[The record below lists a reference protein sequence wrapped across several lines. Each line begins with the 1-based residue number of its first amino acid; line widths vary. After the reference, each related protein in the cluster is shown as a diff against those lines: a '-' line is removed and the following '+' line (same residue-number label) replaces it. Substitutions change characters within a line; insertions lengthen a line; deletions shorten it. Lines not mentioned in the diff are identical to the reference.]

1 MSNALYDRFLKSGD
15 TLWVYHRDK
24 RLFTSDKGIL
34 FPLLEYIDS
43 DLSRYEGVTVMDRVM
58 GNAAALLS
66 VKARA
71 EEVWSPFGSEYAIKT
86 LKAHK
91 VKFYITET
99 VPFIRNQA
107 GTDICPMEALSVS
120 RHVEPDEFVK
130 LVRERYLSSSSR

>member
-1 MSNALYDRFLKSGD
+1 M
-15 TLWVYHRDK
+15 
-24 RLFTSDKGIL
+24 FTSNKGIL

-66 VKARA
+66 VEARA
-71 EEVWSPFGSEYAIKT
+71 REVWSPLGSEYAIKT

-91 VKFYITET
+91 VKVHMTET

-120 RHVEPDEFVK
+120 RYMEPDEFLK
-130 LVRERYLSSSSR
+130 LVRERYLSASSM